1 MKMISNLIPLQHLY
15 THHGVEI
22 SFFNNLSEIG
32 LVEITT
38 IEQTLYVSN
47 EKLEDIEKILR
58 LHHELEI
65 NMEGIDVIINLLHQL
80 ENKETELK
88 KLQNKLHFYEG

>member
-1 MKMISNLIPLQHLY
+1 MKKISNLIPLQHLC
-15 THHGVEI
+15 THHGV
-22 SFFNNLSEIG
+22 EIG

-58 LHHELEI
+58 LHHELDI
-65 NMEGIDVIINLLHQL
+65 NMEGIDVIINLLQQL

-88 KLQNKLHFYEG
+88 KIQNKLHFYEG